1 MESENDFLKVQIRRA
16 KELVASGYYNAR
28 PRIAVP
34 EHPELTYGIRV
45 SHDFPIIA
53 EVKLATPQ
61 RGTISQTSA
70 RDLVEDYITGGAAG
84 LSILTEPTCFEGS
97 LTILESVRDPEVP
110 VLMKDFIVSD
120 QQLEA
125 AKRFGASAVL
135 LIQGIFDIEGGKGL
149 RDSLIIQ
156 AHALGLEV
164 LLEGHDEWELKRIMD
179 SEADIIGIN
188 QRDLHTLNVVKGHA
202 MKLLPMAGLDDR
214 QIVILSGIS
223 TKREI
228 MDFRDAW
235 ADAVLIGTE
244 LSSNN
249 SPKTRLM
256 QLAVTR

>member
-1 MESENDFLKVQIRRA
+1 MESENDFLKLQIRRA
-16 KELVASGYYNAR
+16 RELVATGYYNAR
-28 PRIAVP
+28 PRMAVP
-34 EHPELTYGIRV
+34 EHPELTYGIRM

-61 RGTISQTSA
+61 NGVISSTSA
-70 RDLVEDYITGGAAG
+70 RDLIEDYITGGAAG
-84 LSILTEPTCFEGS
+84 LSVLTEPTSFEGS
-97 LTILESVRDPEVP
+97 LTILENVKDPDMP
-110 VLMKDFIVSD
+110 VLMKDFIVSE

-135 LIQGIFDIEGGKGL
+135 LIQGIFDIEGGKES
-149 RDSLIIQ
+149 RDALVSQ
-156 AHALGLEV
+156 AHELGLEV
-164 LLEGHDEWELKRIMD
+164 LLEGHGELELKRIME

-188 QRDLHTLNVVKGHA
+188 QRNLHDLTIAKGHA
-202 MKLLPMAGLDDR
+202 MKLLPMVGRDDR
-214 QIVILSGIS
+214 QIVVLSGIH

-244 LSSNN
+244 LASNN

-256 QLAVTR
+256 QLAVMR